1 MIMKKVFIL
10 SMLTVI
16 VTSIVSCKDNDD
28 YVAVTDV
35 YAQKTDSVTIPMD
48 TMVLGV
54 TQDIKVF
61 STFTRT
67 CEGIYSYDYQ
77 YTNDSVRT
85 IANFGYKTN
94 EVCSDG
100 TYVDGSRISFKPV
113 KTGTYTFKFFTGKDA
128 AGASTFLEK
137 KVVVE

>member
-1 MIMKKVFIL
+1 MKKVFIL

-16 VTSIVSCKDNDD
+16 SASIVSCKDNDD
-28 YVAVTDV
+28 FVEIKDV
-35 YAQKTDSVTIPMD
+35 YAQKTDSVTIPLD

-54 TQDIKVF
+54 TQDFKVY
-61 STFTRT
+61 STFKRT

-113 KTGTYTFKFFTGKDA
+113 KTGTYTFKFFAGKDA
-128 AGASTFLEK
+128 AGANTFLEK

>member
-1 MIMKKVFIL
+1 MMKKVFIL

-16 VTSIVSCKDNDD
+16 SASIVSCKDNDD
-28 YVAVTDV
+28 YPQIQAVFAT
-35 YAQKTDSVTIPMD
+35 KIDSVKIPMD

-54 TQDIKVF
+54 TQDFKVY

-94 EVCSDG
+94 EACSDG
-100 TYVDGSRISFKPV
+100 TYVDSSRISFKPT
-113 KTGTYTFKFFTGKDA
+113 KTGNYTFKFFTGKDA
-128 AGASTFLEK
+128 AGTSTFLEK

>member
-1 MIMKKVFIL
+1 MKKVFFL
-10 SMLTVI
+10 SMLAI
-16 VTSIVSCKDNDD
+16 VSASIVSCKDNDD
-28 YVAVTDV
+28 YVEITDV

-54 TQDIKVF
+54 TQDFKVY

-94 EVCSDG
+94 EACSDG

-113 KTGTYTFKFFTGKDA
+113 KTGTYTFKFFTGKDT
-128 AGASTFLEK
+128 AGANTFLEK